1 MSEQTLTVLTLE
13 GVRATVPAGTT
24 VLAAL
29 QNAGLWPLR
38 RSLSGEAR
46 GALCGMGSCY
56 ECRAVVDGLLV
67 RTCLTPARDGQNVRR
82 LAEVPC
88 EP

>member
-1 MSEQTLTVLTLE
+1 MPELTLD
-13 GVRATVPAGTT
+13 GVRVTVAAGTT
-24 VLAAL
+24 VLAAI

-56 ECRAVVDGLLV
+56 ECRAVVDGVSV
-67 RTCLTPARDGQNVRR
+67 RSCLTPVCDGQNVRR
-82 LAEVPC
+82 LLGVNC
-88 EP
+88 DL

>member
-1 MSEQTLTVLTLE
+1 MPELTLAVLTLD
-13 GVRATVPAGTT
+13 GRRVTVAPGTT

-29 QNAGLWPLR
+29 QNAGLSPLR
-38 RSLSGEAR
+38 SSLSGEPR

-56 ECRAVVDGLLV
+56 ECRAVVDGLLM

-82 LAEVPC
+82 LLEVAR
-88 EP
+88 EF